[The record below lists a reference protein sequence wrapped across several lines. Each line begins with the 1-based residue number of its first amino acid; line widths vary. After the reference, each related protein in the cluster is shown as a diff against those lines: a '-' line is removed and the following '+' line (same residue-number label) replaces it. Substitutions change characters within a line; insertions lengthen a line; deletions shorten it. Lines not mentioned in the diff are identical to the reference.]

1 MEEETHDAEYYKQF
15 DIKRYTHW
23 TLRLEERQRYLG
35 QALAWLERDGE
46 MQRLS
51 SLTLDERAELW
62 DVVLPEYE
70 AAMQELWQPDHMN
83 YTWLGNLFHLHKG
96 HGHMHLIPRYKD
108 PRTFAGMDFADTRWG
123 NNYVP
128 YPQEAAPMDVRL
140 AIRDALRDVLIERV
154 RRA

>member
-1 MEEETHDAEYYKQF
+1 MGRKI
-15 DIKRYTHW
+15 IKF
-23 TLRLEERQRYLG
+23 
-35 QALAWLERDGE
+35 RDF
-46 MQRLS
+46 L
-51 SLTLDERAELW
+51 AELVLGASMHTYILR